1 MQTRHCQLGQCRS
14 SLLMAWRSARIGRI
28 PRKTTDRLL
37 LWTKAKGAADMARG
51 RPGET
56 GPRSN

>member
-1 MQTRHCQLGQCRS
+1 
-14 SLLMAWRSARIGRI
+14 MAWRSARIGRI

-37 LWTKAKGAADMARG
+37 LWTNAKGAADMARG

-56 GPRSN
+56 GPKSN